1 MCRGPLKRVCHWGP
15 LTALELE
22 CAFLTDQPA
31 PSSEGLPNAIVT
43 SQPAP
48 STLSSEDPIKGVED
62 LSSTIGSSSFMPD
75 NMDYVLLN
83 TNADIFLNTNGIIK
97 IVTFMTVHC
106 SSMWWP
112 PDKSLAGFLH
122 LSVFLSLSGLT
133 LYHFMNAIYLGPG
146 YLPPGWAP
154 ENADHTD
161 LLQFCNTCQGYK
173 APRTHHCR
181 KVENSLGK
189 NTFATPSQDLN
200 FDLLVTCYLTR
211 PDEFDV
217 SAHDSQSRCVMKMDH
232 HCPWINNCVGHKNH
246 AHFAGFLFFAVCGCL
261 LASVT
266 LSCSLYRALNRVLT
280 LDMSVFQV
288 WYMYYGTGTEPIV
301 YLSVTTL
308 ILYSFTSLLL
318 SIAGWVVFGMES
330 KLDHSP
336 ELEEEHEGCSSLT
349 LGSKDDLSL
358 NFLTS
363 IASLRA
369 IHQNQTAIE
378 DWIVEKAKHRRRE
391 GELDFVYPYNLGWRE
406 NYKQVLSW
414 SCDPLGDGLHW
425 SVVEGCDQYTI
436 TKEQQLQKCEKRQR
450 TRVYS
455 AHTPYSGW
463 WFPVVH
469 GFGVFTHPPFTDEA
483 RITLQRGDTIH
494 VTRWRKYWLFGE
506 KVCPGASGDTSSRAR
521 GWFPRPCAVE
531 VTEGPMMTPFDSGD
545 KKDK

>member
-15 LTALELE
+15 LTAL
-22 CAFLTDQPA
+22 
-31 PSSEGLPNAIVT
+31 
-43 SQPAP
+43 
-48 STLSSEDPIKGVED
+48 
-62 LSSTIGSSSFMPD
+62 
-75 NMDYVLLN
+75 
-83 TNADIFLNTNGIIK
+83 GIIK

-181 KVENSLGK
+181 KCG
-189 NTFATPSQDLN
+189 
-200 FDLLVTCYLTR
+200 
-211 PDEFDV
+211 
-217 SAHDSQSRCVMKMDH
+217 RCVMKMDH

-266 LSCSLYRALNRVLT
+266 LSCSLYRALNRV
-280 LDMSVFQV
+280 

-308 ILYSFTSLLL
+308 ILCVFSLGLA
-318 SIAGWVVFGMES
+318 IGV
-330 KLDHSP
+330 
-336 ELEEEHEGCSSLT
+336 
-349 LGSKDDLSL
+349 
-358 NFLTS
+358 
-363 IASLRA
+363 LRA
-369 IHQNQTAIE
+369 IHRNQTAIE

>member
-1 MCRGPLKRVCHWGP
+1 M
-15 LTALELE
+15 
-22 CAFLTDQPA
+22 
-31 PSSEGLPNAIVT
+31 T
-43 SQPAP
+43 SVSANYA
-48 STLSSEDPIKGVED
+48 TEV
-62 LSSTIGSSSFMPD
+62 
-75 NMDYVLLN
+75 
-83 TNADIFLNTNGIIK
+83 GIIK

-161 LLQFCNTCQGYK
+161 SLQFCNTCQGYK

-181 KVENSLGK
+181 KCG
-189 NTFATPSQDLN
+189 
-200 FDLLVTCYLTR
+200 
-211 PDEFDV
+211 
-217 SAHDSQSRCVMKMDH
+217 RCVMKMDH

-261 LASVT
+261 LASFT
-266 LSCSLYRALNRVLT
+266 LSCSLYRALNK
-280 LDMSVFQV
+280 V

-308 ILYSFTSLLL
+308 ILCVFSLGLA
-318 SIAGWVVFGMES
+318 IGV
-330 KLDHSP
+330 
-336 ELEEEHEGCSSLT
+336 
-349 LGSKDDLSL
+349 
-358 NFLTS
+358 
-363 IASLRA
+363 LRA
-369 IHQNQTAIE
+369 IHRNQTAIE

-425 SVVEGCDQYTI
+425 ALGLELSSRSLKKFWVELEFEDI
-436 TKEQQLQKCEKRQR
+436 LMALVSEEIWVELVSEDIWVDLESKLREQQLQKCEKRQR

-506 KVCPGASGDTSSRAR
+506 KVGPGASGDTSSRAR

-531 VTEGPMMTPFDSGD
+531 VTEGPMMPPSDSGD

>member
-15 LTALELE
+15 LTALGHLA
-22 CAFLTDQPA
+22 CRSLIGHPASCKHFSGLLTKHLFDGLAADVREQVIVA
-31 PSSEGLPNAIVT
+31 PTCPQRAAMFALSFRQVCRKNAH
-43 SQPAP
+43 QMH
-48 STLSSEDPIKGVED
+48 LC
-62 LSSTIGSSSFMPD
+62 
-75 NMDYVLLN
+75 
-83 TNADIFLNTNGIIK
+83 IIK

-154 ENADHTD
+154 ENVDHTD
-161 LLQFCNTCQGYK
+161 SLQFCNTCQGYK

-181 KVENSLGK
+181 KCG
-189 NTFATPSQDLN
+189 
-200 FDLLVTCYLTR
+200 
-211 PDEFDV
+211 
-217 SAHDSQSRCVMKMDH
+217 RCVMKMDH

-261 LASVT
+261 LASLT
-266 LSCSLYRALNRVLT
+266 LSCSLYRALNR
-280 LDMSVFQV
+280 V

-308 ILYSFTSLLL
+308 ILCVFSLGLA
-318 SIAGWVVFGMES
+318 IGV
-330 KLDHSP
+330 
-336 ELEEEHEGCSSLT
+336 ELEEVNPHLRGGIVENDLGKPTLISADRDSNLDLPI
-349 LGSKDDLSL
+349 LGSQAQYDKH
-358 NFLTS
+358 
-363 IASLRA
+363 LRA
-369 IHQNQTAIE
+369 IHRNQTAIE

-425 SVVEGCDQYTI
+425 SVVDGCDQYTI
-436 TKEQQLQKCEKRQR
+436 TREQQLQKCEKRQR

-506 KVCPGASGDTSSRAR
+506 KVEPGASGDTSSRAR
-521 GWFPRPCAVE
+521 GWFPRSCAVE
-531 VTEGPMMTPFDSGD
+531 VTEGPMMPPSDSGD